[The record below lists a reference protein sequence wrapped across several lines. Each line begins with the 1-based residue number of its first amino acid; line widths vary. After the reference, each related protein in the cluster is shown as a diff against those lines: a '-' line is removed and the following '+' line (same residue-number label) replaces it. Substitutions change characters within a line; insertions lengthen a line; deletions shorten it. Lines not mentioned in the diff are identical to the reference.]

1 MNRSFIEVPMFT
13 RKWHELG
20 LTDENLRD
28 LQNILLKDS
37 KYGDNIQGTGGLRK
51 IRVPMDNKGMGKRS
65 GARVLYVD
73 IELKEKIYF
82 INVYSKDEKTD
93 LTPDEKKAFKAA
105 IKILKEE

>member
-1 MNRSFIEVPMFT
+1 
-13 RKWHELG
+13 
-20 LTDENLRD
+20 
-28 LQNILLKDS
+28 
-37 KYGDNIQGTGGLRK
+37 
-51 IRVPMDNKGMGKRS
+51 MDNKGKGKRS